1 MDRSTFDASYRSR
14 LERLSTTNLSDAL
27 DAVGAHGAV
36 SGIRPMFDCPK
47 VVGRAV
53 TIKITAAGKVRSKRH
68 LGVEAIASAEAG
80 DIIAI
85 DNHGDTN
92 NNCWGEV
99 LSCAAKVKGVSGV
112 VVDGAVRDL
121 DVCKEMAKECKVTR
135 FGTADQGEYTDYLQW
150 ETLQRTEHILRTG
163 SADQVARIA
172 TTVFGRQ
179 IQAAGRRP
187 SGALEEQREELMEV
201 FRGIREGPPLAASAG
216 RFVVGNT
223 QVDRR
228 ANQRDDDEE

>member
-36 SGIRPMFDCPK
+36 SGIRPMFDCAK

-53 TIKITAAGKVRSKRH
+53 TIKITAAGQVRSKRH

-99 LSCAAKVKGVSGV
+99 LSCAAKVKGVCGV

-121 DVCKEMAKECKVTR
+121 DVCKEMEFPVYARAAVPI
-135 FGTADQGEYTDYLQW
+135 TARGRITQESFNSTIRLGDVQVRPGDIIVADVNGLVVICP
-150 ETLQRTEHILRTG
+150 EHL
-163 SADQVARIA
+163 DDV
-172 TTVFGRQ
+172 VRQ
-179 IQAAGRRP
+179 AEG
-187 SGALEEQREELMEV
+187 LMNKEELMKADL
-201 FRGIREGPPLAASAG
+201 LAG
-216 RFVVGNT
+216 MDVLE
-223 QVDRR
+223 VDRKY
-228 ANQRDDDEE
+228 NYEKMLDK

>member
-36 SGIRPMFDCPK
+36 SGIRPMFDCAK

-121 DVCKEMAKECKVTR
+121 DVCKEMGFPVYARAAVPI
-135 FGTADQGEYTDYLQW
+135 TARGRITQESFNSTIRLGDVQVRSGDVIVADVNGLVVICP
-150 ETLQRTEHILRTG
+150 EHL
-163 SADQVARIA
+163 DD
-172 TTVFGRQ
+172 
-179 IQAAGRRP
+179 
-187 SGALEEQREELMEV
+187 
-201 FRGIREGPPLAASAG
+201 
-216 RFVVGNT
+216 VV
-223 QVDRR
+223 RR
-228 ANQRDDDEE
+228 AEALMNKEEMMKADLLAGMDVLEVDKKYNYEKMLDK